1 MASYW
6 HRMARWCALSLGCA
20 TLLGCVAHRGPAPVY
35 YPDRPVYYPPPSGPV
50 YAPAPPPVHHPR
62 PAMSDD
68 RLIEDRVWAA
78 LRSDRQLDSRGL
90 SIQVVNGVVM
100 LGGYAPTITHRDRAL
115 YTASRVPGV
124 RNVVNQMTL
133 N

>member
-1 MASYW
+1 MNE
-6 HRMARWCALSLGCA
+6 
-20 TLLGCVAHRGPAPVY
+20 
-35 YPDRPVYYPPPSGPV
+35 
-50 YAPAPPPVHHPR
+50 
-62 PAMSDD
+62 D